1 MNLVERINKDKRLKL
16 LLFLILLVTV
26 VLFMKIFYEYY
37 VYSKNSELEET
48 KVVLNDE
55 KSVEII
61 NYSDVLKL
69 DNGKLD
75 SNNNKISLSAEYSN
89 SANYNVYVKVN
100 NNVSNLVLKVIDNK
114 GTSNIIDLS
123 NKSGLYLVKSDC
135 AINNSKDE
143 WTFEVSGDTTNVDI
157 DVILREDKVK
167 ISDYIKEM
175 SSNNLYYLD
184 SDNTY
189 RYVGSNP
196 NNYVCLGGNCSDANN
211 LYRIIGVI
219 DGKVKLIKN
228 TASANMAIDEFT
240 SNYNYT
246 ALVNYLNTPNENS
259 YYTSISSYT
268 NLIATTSWH
277 VGGISVLSSNNIDV
291 YNAEMDSS
299 TVLREVGLMYISD
312 YLYATDSEGGNWL
325 NDGTN
330 NWFIT
335 KYTPEVTENPDG
347 SSETE
352 VNEYY
357 YVDSAGTISRA
368 NIATTNNV
376 RPVFYLKNSVKIIGG
391 SGTLQE
397 PYLIGGNNA

>member
-48 KVVLNDE
+48 KVVLNNDE
-55 KSVEII
+55 SVEII

-100 NNVSNLVLKVIDNK
+100 NNVSNLALNVIDNN
-114 GTSNIIDLS
+114 GVSNRLDLS
-123 NKSGLYLVKSDC
+123 NKAGLYLVKSDC

-167 ISDYIKEM
+167 ISDYIKEL
-175 SSNNLYYLD
+175 SNNNLYYLD

-196 NNYVCLGGNCSDANN
+196 NNYISINN
-211 LYRIIGVI
+211 ELYRIIGVFNGKLKVIKSDYATSDMLGLDGAYFNTYQIGDTYYKGSIYDNVSTYYWNNESRVNNWEESNLNKINLNVNFKNYLGNSINII
-219 DGKVKLIKN
+219 DGDIMLMDVSDYYYSSYPEFWGVDNYLNGISTNYLYMGLDEWTMSKV
-228 TASANMAIDEFT
+228 DGT
-240 SNYNYT
+240 SNYVYFIFSDGAVNDNSNYGK
-246 ALVNYLNTPNENS
+246 VDN
-259 YYTSISSYT
+259 IS
-268 NLIATTSWH
+268 A
-277 VGGISVLSSNNIDV
+277 
-291 YNAEMDSS
+291 
-299 TVLREVGLMYISD
+299 
-312 YLYATDSEGGNWL
+312 
-325 NDGTN
+325 
-330 NWFIT
+330 
-335 KYTPEVTENPDG
+335 
-347 SSETE
+347 
-352 VNEYY
+352 
-357 YVDSAGTISRA
+357 
-368 NIATTNNV
+368 V
-376 RPVFYLKNSVKIIGG
+376 RPVFYLNSECIFVSGNG
-391 SGTLQE
+391 SITE
-397 PYLIGGNNA
+397 PFIVSI

>member
-1 MNLVERINKDKRLKL
+1 MNKKGFLSTSMVYSFFLVFLLL
-16 LLFLILLVTV
+16 LLFIVADLINSRTLVSRISNEIKESIYSSSLSGYLINEFDSLGLVYHNNLL
-26 VLFMKIFYEYY
+26 E
-37 VYSKNSELEET
+37 NS
-48 KVVLNDE
+48 LND
-55 KSVEII
+55 
-61 NYSDVLKL
+61 
-69 DNGKLD
+69 
-75 SNNNKISLSAEYSN
+75 N
-89 SANYNVYVKVN
+89 S
-100 NNVSNLVLKVIDNK
+100 
-114 GTSNIIDLS
+114 
-123 NKSGLYLVKSDC
+123 
-135 AINNSKDE
+135 
-143 WTFEVSGDTTNVDI
+143 
-157 DVILREDKVK
+157 
-167 ISDYIKEM
+167 
-175 SSNNLYYLD
+175 
-184 SDNTY
+184 Y

-196 NNYVCLGGNCSDANN
+196 NNYVCLGGNCSDEDN

-228 TASANMAIDEFT
+228 TASANMAIDNFT

-277 VGGISVLSSNNIDV
+277 VGGISELSSNNIDV

>member
-100 NNVSNLVLKVIDNK
+100 NNVSNLALNVIDNN
-114 GTSNIIDLS
+114 GVSNRLDLS
-123 NKSGLYLVKSDC
+123 NKTGLYLVKSDC
-135 AINNSKDE
+135 PINNSKDE

-167 ISDYIKEM
+167 ISDYIKEL
-175 SSNNLYYLD
+175 SNNNLYYLD

-196 NNYVCLGGNCSDANN
+196 NNYISINN
-211 LYRIIGVI
+211 ELYRIIGVFQDRLKVIKNDYATSDMLGMDGAYFNSYQIGDTYYKGSIYDDVSTYYWNNASKVNNWEESNLNKINLNVNFRNYLGSSISLI
-219 DGKVKLIKN
+219 DGDIILMDVSDYYYSSYPEFWGVDNYLNGLSTNYLYMGLDEWTISKV
-228 TASANMAIDEFT
+228 EGT
-240 SNYNYT
+240 SNYVYFIFSDGHVNNSKNYGK
-246 ALVNYLNTPNENS
+246 VEN
-259 YYTSISSYT
+259 IS
-268 NLIATTSWH
+268 A
-277 VGGISVLSSNNIDV
+277 
-291 YNAEMDSS
+291 
-299 TVLREVGLMYISD
+299 
-312 YLYATDSEGGNWL
+312 
-325 NDGTN
+325 
-330 NWFIT
+330 
-335 KYTPEVTENPDG
+335 
-347 SSETE
+347 
-352 VNEYY
+352 
-357 YVDSAGTISRA
+357 
-368 NIATTNNV
+368 V
-376 RPVFYLKNSVKIIGG
+376 RPVFYLKNDCVFISGNGSV
-391 SGTLQE
+391 TE
-397 PYLIGGNNA
+397 PFIVSI

>member
-75 SNNNKISLSAEYSN
+75 SNNNKISLSAEYNN

-100 NNVSNLVLKVIDNK
+100 NSVSNLVLKVIDNK

-135 AINNSKDE
+135 TINNSKDE

-167 ISDYIKEM
+167 ISDYIKEL
-175 SSNNLYYLD
+175 SNNNLYYLD

-196 NNYVCLGGNCSDANN
+196 NNYISINN
-211 LYRIIGVI
+211 ELYRIIGVFDDRLKVI
-219 DGKVKLIKN
+219 KSDYATSDMLGLDGAYFASYQIGDTYYKGSIYDDVSTYYWNNESKVNNWEESNLNKINLNVNFRNYLGSSISLVDGDIILMDINDYYYSSYPEFWGKDN
-228 TASANMAIDEFT
+228 YLNGISTNYLYMGLDEWTISKVEGT
-240 SNYNYT
+240 SNYVYFIFSNGK
-246 ALVNYLNTPNENS
+246 VNDS
-259 YYTSISSYT
+259 SSYGKVD
-268 NLIATTSWH
+268 N
-277 VGGISVLSSNNIDV
+277 IS
-291 YNAEMDSS
+291 A
-299 TVLREVGLMYISD
+299 
-312 YLYATDSEGGNWL
+312 
-325 NDGTN
+325 
-330 NWFIT
+330 
-335 KYTPEVTENPDG
+335 
-347 SSETE
+347 
-352 VNEYY
+352 
-357 YVDSAGTISRA
+357 
-368 NIATTNNV
+368 V
-376 RPVFYLKNSVKIIGG
+376 RPVFYLKSDCVFISGNG
-391 SGTLQE
+391 SITE
-397 PYLIGGNNA
+397 PFIVSI

>member
-48 KVVLNDE
+48 KVVLNNDE
-55 KSVEII
+55 SVEII

-100 NNVSNLVLKVIDNK
+100 NNVSNLALNVIDNN
-114 GTSNIIDLS
+114 GVSNRLDLS
-123 NKSGLYLVKSDC
+123 NKAGLYLVKSDC

-175 SSNNLYYLD
+175 ISNNLYYLD

-189 RYVGSNP
+189 RYVGSDP
-196 NNYVCLGGNCSDANN
+196 NNYISINN
-211 LYRIIGVI
+211 ELYRIIGVFDDKLKVIKDDYATSDMLGLDGAYFNSYQIGDTYYKGSIYDNVSTYYWNNESRVNNWEESNLNKINLNVNFKNYLGNSINII
-219 DGKVKLIKN
+219 DGDIMLMDVSDYYYSSYSEFWGKDNYLNGLSTNYLYMGLDEWTISKV
-228 TASANMAIDEFT
+228 EGT
-240 SNYNYT
+240 SNYVYFIFSNGK
-246 ALVNYLNTPNENS
+246 VNDS
-259 YYTSISSYT
+259 SSYGKVD
-268 NLIATTSWH
+268 N
-277 VGGISVLSSNNIDV
+277 IS
-291 YNAEMDSS
+291 A
-299 TVLREVGLMYISD
+299 
-312 YLYATDSEGGNWL
+312 
-325 NDGTN
+325 
-330 NWFIT
+330 
-335 KYTPEVTENPDG
+335 
-347 SSETE
+347 
-352 VNEYY
+352 
-357 YVDSAGTISRA
+357 
-368 NIATTNNV
+368 V
-376 RPVFYLKNSVKIIGG
+376 RPVFYLNSECIFISGNG
-391 SGTLQE
+391 SITE
-397 PYLIGGNNA
+397 PFIVSI